1 MKKETLLE
9 KGKDWEKYQHLLL
22 DQYQLCSAIQLSY
35 DTIESLKKDGVIP
48 IIKIGKRNLFDL
60 FDVKDAL
67 KNHRTVNE
75 VA

>member
-48 IIKIGKRNLFDL
+48 IIKIGKRN
-60 FDVKDAL
+60 
-67 KNHRTVNE
+67 
-75 VA
+75 

>member
-9 KGKDWEKYQHLLL
+9 KGKDWEKFQNLLL
-22 DQYQLCSAIQLSY
+22 DQYQLCLAIQLSY

-60 FDVKDAL
+60 SDVKDAL

-75 VA
+75 IA